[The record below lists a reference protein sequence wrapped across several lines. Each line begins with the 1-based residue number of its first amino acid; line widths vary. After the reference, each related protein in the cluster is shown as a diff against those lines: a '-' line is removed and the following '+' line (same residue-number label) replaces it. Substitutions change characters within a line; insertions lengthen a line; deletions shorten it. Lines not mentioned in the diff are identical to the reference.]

1 MNIII
6 FSFFVPG
13 LQTLSHRSEGQWLF
27 QSLHYLRSVQRRRP
41 GGCNKA
47 LSLFQKKNNISP
59 NSLSLRCWAV
69 TMMKISIFSALMT
82 LKDQTSLTDIRC
94 NTMSLLPPCFPP
106 SSQNLYYYVINGH
119 WTAPIF
125 TLMLPGSCYPSSCC
139 LWYPPSCCPC
149 YPPSCRQGHR
159 NSATVKGVN
168 FYGPDSQFVISGSD
182 CGNIFL
188 WDKQVKSLHTEP
200 KCSLLLFFR
209 RRGSWN
215 WCLATTTVW
224 STSSSRTPPCP
235 SSPPAGSTT
244 RSSCGCPTRAQ
255 RGRGIAGRGSRRN
268 TCRKLF
274 KGKFPIIHLPWIC
287 EICAFS
293 WPILALRGPNF
304 IPSISVWWFGSCP
317 NK

>member
-1 MNIII
+1 
-6 FSFFVPG
+6 
-13 LQTLSHRSEGQWLF
+13 
-27 QSLHYLRSVQRRRP
+27 
-41 GGCNKA
+41 
-47 LSLFQKKNNISP
+47 
-59 NSLSLRCWAV
+59 
-69 TMMKISIFSALMT
+69 MMKISIFSALMT

-304 IPSISVWWFGSCP
+304 IPSISYDDLDLARTSRKLSPMFVYSGTYETWNSAMKYCGLWPDYCSPTWTFEILWAVVRLLFP
-317 NK
+317 DLNF